1 MNRPVNSL
9 KQNTVT
15 TQKTKSI
22 GSGFGKS
29 MANSVRLV
37 LDGTF
42 LSWKNFSEWISFV
55 IFLAFLGLVYI
66 GNNHLAEKKIRETD
80 KINSR
85 IKELK
90 FDHMYRKSQLT
101 EVTRQSYIGEQ
112 LLSAGVKASVNPPNK
127 IFLNSK
133 NISHDKVK

>member
-1 MNRPVNSL
+1 MNRQANIL
-9 KQNTVT
+9 RQNATA
-15 TQKTKSI
+15 KPKSDHKS
-22 GSGFGKS
+22 SGLGRG

-42 LSWKNFSEWISFV
+42 LSWNNFTEWVSIV

-80 KINSR
+80 SINTR

-101 EVTRQSYIGEQ
+101 EVTRQSVIGER
-112 LLSAGVKASVNPPNK
+112 LLPSGVKASIEPPNK
-127 IFLNSK
+127 IFLNPK
-133 NISHDKVK
+133 KQQP

>member
-1 MNRPVNSL
+1 MNRQLNSIKQSIEVNPDAKHKSSL
-9 KQNTVT
+9 GRN
-15 TQKTKSI
+15 
-22 GSGFGKS
+22 
-29 MANSVRLV
+29 MASSVRVV

-42 LSWKNFSEWISFV
+42 LTWKSFTQWILFV
-55 IFLAFLGLVYI
+55 VFLAFLGLVYI

-80 KINSR
+80 RINIR

-112 LLSAGVKASVNPPNK
+112 LTSTGIKASIEPPNK
-127 IFLNSK
+127 IFLNST
-133 NISHDKVK
+133 NNSHETVK